1 MSETINSNS
10 YIDAHCHLAD
20 SSLAPDLE
28 RILKDSIARGIGE
41 WIQGGIGP
49 SDWLRQKEIKTL
61 WKERIHLAFGLH
73 PWWIS
78 ESENSAVETG
88 FQELTKTLAEA
99 EWLGEVGL
107 DYLPKFLHRKK
118 VQQDYFQKQ
127 LEINLELNKPLILHV
142 VHAHEDAIQTL
153 KHYANSWKGI
163 VHAFSE
169 SQRVAEKYIDLGFL
183 ISVGGACTRK
193 GFTKLKEAI
202 RFIPGEKLVIETDSP
217 SQRIEPGQLLEIADE
232 VAKMRGE
239 SRETVLE
246 RSKANLKEVISV

>member
-1 MSETINSNS
+1 MSETTSSKS

-20 SSLAPDLE
+20 SHFASQLGAALKKSIDL
-28 RILKDSIARGIGE
+28 GISE

-49 SDWLRQKEIKTL
+49 EDWEKQKEIKKL

-78 ESENSAVETG
+78 QMGLTAVEAG
-88 FQELTKTLAEA
+88 FQELNRVLEEA

-107 DYLPKFLHRKK
+107 DYLPKFLPSKK
-118 VQQDYFQKQ
+118 IQQDYFKKQ
-127 LEINLELNKPLILHV
+127 LELSRECNKPLILHV
-142 VHAHEDAIQTL
+142 VHAHEDALRML
-153 KHYANSWKGI
+153 KHYSHTWKGM

-169 SQRVAEKYIDLGFL
+169 SKEIAEKYIELGFV

-202 RFIPGEKLVIETDSP
+202 PFIPGEKLVIETDSP
-217 SQRIEPGQLLEIADE
+217 SQLIEPEYLLEIADQ

-246 RSKANLKEVISV
+246 RSTAILKGMISV